1 MSTHTVGHNSP
12 LFSTQ
17 WLYIGK
23 WASWL
28 RFSLWGSS
36 RDDRVHKSI
45 LCVQKVENYV
55 YPYYVCTYALA
66 EFTLVVLSIIL
77 WIPHSPYFTFL
88 AETWRK
94 KRYTVRKQLMICLA
108 HSSRLT
114 CCLPLAKLLLPLLV
128 DTTYGICVLC
138 IHNSMLSPS
147 SSWARQWSCYS
158 ISSQPPPT
166 AATLKL
172 CRRESKRK
180 RKMFS
185 K

>member
-1 MSTHTVGHNSP
+1 MYKFHTHDITILASVHALIHTYFSQMSTHTVGHNSP

-55 YPYYVCTYALA
+55 YPYYVYTYALA

-114 CCLPLAKLLLPLLV
+114 CCLLRAIYCGGWTQLTGLYV
-128 DTTYGICVLC
+128 QC
-138 IHNSMLSPS
+138 IV
-147 SSWARQWSCYS
+147 
-158 ISSQPPPT
+158 
-166 AATLKL
+166 
-172 CRRESKRK
+172 
-180 RKMFS
+180 
-185 K
+185 